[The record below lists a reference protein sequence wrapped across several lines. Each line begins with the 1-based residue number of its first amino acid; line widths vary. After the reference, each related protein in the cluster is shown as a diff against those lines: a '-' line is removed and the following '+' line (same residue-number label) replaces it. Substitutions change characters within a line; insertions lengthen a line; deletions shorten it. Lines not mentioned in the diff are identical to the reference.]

1 MSVWCHVILTKILFK
16 IHYCYF
22 ISGCLFLEVH
32 ITIHII
38 KLPYQWNKIMT
49 IRFLR
54 SVLYLGWE
62 NTSISYSSWSISL
75 IGQVCV
81 GQQLTSVSSCLNF
94 VYLLKLLT
102 ADVIIHSM
110 TMWNKVYMPSNFF
123 KFYSNSPH
131 LIMDFDAKPKPLF
144 FHGWMLKIG
153 PFFIPN
159 YYSAPKMF
167 ILLLASI
174 FLTTGAEMM

>member
-1 MSVWCHVILTKILFK
+1 MSAYLTPKVSCNTMSVWWHVILTKILFK
-16 IHYCYF
+16 MHYCYF

-32 ITIHII
+32 TTIHII
-38 KLPYQWNKIMT
+38 KLPFTHKVNQWIKIRA
-49 IRFLR
+49 IRFSR

-81 GQQLTSVSSCLNF
+81 GQQLVPVSCCLNF
-94 VYLLKLLT
+94 VYLLQLLT

-123 KFYSNSPH
+123 KFYSNSPY
-131 LIMDFDAKPKPLF
+131 LIMDFDAKPR
-144 FHGWMLKIG
+144 
-153 PFFIPN
+153 
-159 YYSAPKMF
+159 YSHCFCMDEFWK
-167 ILLLASI
+167 
-174 FLTTGAEMM
+174 